1 MACNQPGFLASSG
14 ESVGDWYV
22 SNSGPYISPCTRRR
36 QCRIAEPPFYCRRQ
50 FFFSPVCLSQTERRQ
65 MLKIA
70 VDRFERTPS
79 LTALVD

>member
-1 MACNQPGFLASSG
+1 MPDSRAAVSISVAS
-14 ESVGDWYV
+14 
-22 SNSGPYISPCTRRR
+22 
-36 QCRIAEPPFYCRRQ
+36 
-50 FFFSPVCLSQTERRQ
+50 FSLSEPVCLSQTEIRQ

>member
-1 MACNQPGFLASSG
+1 MPDSRAALSI
-14 ESVGDWYV
+14 SVD
-22 SNSGPYISPCTRRR
+22 SFS
-36 QCRIAEPPFYCRRQ
+36 
-50 FFFSPVCLSQTERRQ
+50 FSPVCLSQTERRQ